1 MAWKLEGCAIFLVI
15 FMMLFAIQI
24 SNASTTYNVGDSN
37 GWTFGVSNWPNGK
50 NFKVGDVLVFNYP
63 REIHNVVIVNKVDY
77 NNCNPLGKMFNS
89 GKDVITLKKGTT
101 YFICGVPGHCDGA
114 QKIAITD
121 TPQNLNYAKSSLSM
135 LHSGQILQNTL
146 FGESDTHPLRPNY
159 FSLICILQAQ
169 RRIQNWAK
177 QITKKYPLGLEKGS
191 QELGLNL
198 TSFIEV

>member
-15 FMMLFAIQI
+15 FMLFAIQI

-50 NFKVGDVLVFNYP
+50 TFKVDDVLVFNYP

-114 QKIAITD
+114 QKIAIT
-121 TPQNLNYAKSSLSM
+121 
-135 LHSGQILQNTL
+135 
-146 FGESDTHPLRPNY
+146 
-159 FSLICILQAQ
+159 

-177 QITKKYPLGLEKGS
+177 QITKKYPLGLEKGN